1 MKLAF
6 NKKTLDN
13 ITVVMIAL
21 EGLNNYFL
29 RLEEKNNPNQNKNN
43 YQTIAIETKP
53 GVKKADFEIERKYI
67 GRSTSPSANYASLRT
82 KSFYWFMERVHYPY
96 TN

>member
-13 ITVVMIAL
+13 VTVVMIAL
-21 EGLNNYFL
+21 DGLNSYFAK
-29 RLEEKNNPNQNKNN
+29 LEEKSSQGKNN

-53 GVKKADFEIERKYI
+53 GVKKGDFEMERKYI

-82 KSFYWFMERVHYPY
+82 KSYY
-96 TN
+96 

>member
-21 EGLNNYFL
+21 DGLNNYFT
-29 RLEEKNNPNQNKNN
+29 RLEQKQNGQSKNT
-43 YQTIAIETKP
+43 YQTIPVESKP
-53 GVKKADFEIERKYI
+53 GAKKYDADIERKYI
-67 GRSTSPSANYASLRT
+67 GRSTSPSNYSSLRT
-82 KSFYWFMERVHYPY
+82 KSFH
-96 TN
+96 